1 LILSGAN
8 LSEEYFTNR
17 LDRYMSFTNSGAG
30 LVDFY
35 AELCDVLCKY
45 ALRYD
50 GKQQDITSMTT
61 LFTSEHDTVKHQL
74 EESLMQLYNGD
85 IYNNTKNVEEN
96 QSHASPVVAFA
107 VPTFQMPESF
117 LNRPPRFRSDIQT
130 TCSLLQSTLDDETS
144 LSVRLSSA
152 YLNLTPSLLSILSKF
167 GRQNHDRNTNNG
179 SAYLLTA
186 GAISHG
192 FAPKKGKRQKQSVG
206 IINKIKD
213 SIPDAFMSLVKQ
225 VAESIIKRGGKVLMY
240 ERAGWTFHAKGLWIT
255 ADGQQSSIRQV
266 QREIIHDSYTLV
278 GTVIGSGNYGA
289 RSEDLDVESNLVLI
303 FNETASQGDTQA
315 SLEIKSCVI
324 AEWNDM
330 CQYSNELV
338 DTSPKAGTENTA
350 MQVVLG
356 FLKRFL

>member
-1 LILSGAN
+1 
-8 LSEEYFTNR
+8 
-17 LDRYMSFTNSGAG
+17 MSFTNSGAG

-50 GKQQDITSMTT
+50 GKQQDITNMTT
-61 LFTSEHDTVKHQL
+61 LFISEHDTVKHQL
-74 EESLMQLYNGD
+74 EESLMQLYNGESYD
-85 IYNNTKNVEEN
+85 NTNVEEN
-96 QSHASPVVAFA
+96 QNDESPVAYA

-117 LNRPPRFRSDIQT
+117 LNRPLRFRSDVQT

-152 YLNLTPSLLSILSKF
+152 YLNLTPSLLSILSQF

-192 FAPKKGKRQKQSVG
+192 FAPKKGKGQKQSAG
-206 IINKIKD
+206 IINKFKD

-289 RSEDLDVESNLVLI
+289 RSENLDVESNLVLI
-303 FNETASQGDTQA
+303 FSQAASQGDTQA
-315 SLEIKSCVI
+315 SLEIKSSVV

-338 DTSPKAGTENTA
+338 DTSPKARTENKA
-350 MQVVLG
+350 MQAVLG